1 MDTMIDPVRHRA
13 VLVELRNLVT
23 AAGAANR
30 ATLALVRRLRSA
42 GIPIAAYSAC
52 GATQPALAAAG
63 IEEEEFTAFVD
74 PSTVRDPD
82 LPAPP
87 APDLLYEAARHL
99 GALPGRTVVVEDSH
113 DGVRAARNGGFGL
126 VIGIDDLGS
135 ADLLHRAGADLVVAD
150 AEAILLTGRVPYSVA
165 VCRSIAY
172 TELRLT
178 HTARVDRITP
188 AIVQGVRSIFA
199 VAQRAG
205 LEVVGPPSATIDP
218 EPAEEEVTIEF
229 ALPVVEPAA
238 PIPGTHVV
246 TTEPCLVARTVHT
259 GSIGNLGPA
268 HRALDLWLGESH
280 YRAAGPRTE
289 TYFVGSGDDV
299 PLDDLT
305 IEVQIPVAAEV
316 MITAERELRPAEAT
330 ARLMRL
336 LPGHGFELVTV
347 TAPGTAGPERTLL
360 LVRHPAL
367 AGGACAADPHHA
379 PALLVT
385 VVSIRPGGDGGSV
398 VEILDPAVTAAAL
411 PEPTLSVTAD
421 RLRYLLT
428 ATLAALPDTAA
439 PTRPGGFPLARTAS

>member
-1 MDTMIDPVRHRA
+1 MDTTIDPVRHRA
-13 VLVELRNLVT
+13 VLIEVRNLLT

-42 GIPIAAYSAC
+42 GIPIAAYSA
-52 GATQPALAAAG
+52 GRATRPALAAAG
-63 IEEEEFTAFVD
+63 IEEEFTAFVD
-74 PSTVRDPD
+74 PSTVRDTE

-99 GALPGRTVVVEDSH
+99 GALPGRTVVIEDGE
-113 DGVRAARNGGFGL
+113 DGVRAARDGGFGL
-126 VIGIDDLGS
+126 VIGIDHLGS

-150 AEAILLTGRVPYSVA
+150 AEAIVLAGPVPYPVA
-165 VCRSIAY
+165 VCRSTAY

-188 AIVQGVRSIFA
+188 AIAHGVRSIFA

-205 LEVVGPPSATIDP
+205 LAVVGPPSATIDS
-218 EPAEEEVTIEF
+218 EPAEEEVTVEF
-229 ALPVVEPAA
+229 ALPVIEPAV
-238 PIPGTHVV
+238 PIPGTRLV
-246 TTEPCLVARTVHT
+246 TTEPALVARTVHT

-268 HRALDLWLGESH
+268 YRALDLWLGESR

-289 TYFVGSGDDV
+289 TYFVGPGDDL

-316 MITAERELRPAEAT
+316 MITAERELRPAQAT
-330 ARLMRL
+330 ARLLRL
-336 LPGHGFELVTV
+336 LPGHGFELITV
-347 TAPGTAGPERTLL
+347 TAPGTGGPEHTLL

-367 AGGACAADPHHA
+367 AGAACAADPHHA

-411 PEPTLSVTAD
+411 PKSTLSPTAD
-421 RLRYLLT
+421 RLRYLLA

-439 PTRPGGFPLARTAS
+439 PARPGGLPLERTAS